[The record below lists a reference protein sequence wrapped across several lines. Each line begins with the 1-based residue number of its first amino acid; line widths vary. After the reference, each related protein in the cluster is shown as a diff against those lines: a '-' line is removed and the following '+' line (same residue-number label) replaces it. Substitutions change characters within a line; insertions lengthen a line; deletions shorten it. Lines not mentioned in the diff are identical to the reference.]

1 MTYNLITLVTLPD
14 QESINELM
22 VYVNGVKA
30 INNLSS
36 NFSFTIDVT
45 PDISS
50 ISPIT
55 FDDLNTTFTI
65 AGSKFSNDMS
75 QVQVTIGTET
85 CELVSSS
92 LTSISCVLSSL
103 NLGAQY
109 VNILVK
115 SKLIHIFYSLIQ

>member
-14 QESINELM
+14 QESTYELM
-22 VYVNGVKA
+22 VYVNGVEA
-30 INNLSS
+30 FYNRSS

-45 PDISS
+45 PEISS

-65 AGSKFSNDMS
+65 NGKKFSNDMS
-75 QVQVTIGTET
+75 KVQVTIGSET

-92 LTSISCVLSSL
+92 LTSISCVLPRL

-109 VNILVK
+109 VNVLVK